1 MCWRLPSS
9 GSRAQVQ
16 SASRLRPG
24 RGETYSWPILD
35 PGNVL
40 AVDLL
45 SRDPRGNREQR
56 YLRSLLQWVR
66 KKGRCHGE

>member
-35 PGNVL
+35 PGNAL

-45 SRDPRGNREQR
+45 SRDARGNRQTG
-56 YLRSLLQWVR
+56 YLHSTLQ
-66 KKGRCHGE
+66 